1 MISKIVVVE
10 ATTASILHLIGVI
23 RDDDKLDIAL
33 ELLVAEAAQDGED
46 EEGQAEDEQQSEH
59 DPFEFLREYE
69 RSKHTIHLILRPD

>member
-23 RDDDKLDIAL
+23 RDDRPHIAL

>member
-23 RDDDKLDIAL
+23 RDDRLHIAL

-59 DPFEFLREYE
+59 DPFEFLREYK
-69 RSKHTIHLILRPD
+69 RSKHIIHLILRPD